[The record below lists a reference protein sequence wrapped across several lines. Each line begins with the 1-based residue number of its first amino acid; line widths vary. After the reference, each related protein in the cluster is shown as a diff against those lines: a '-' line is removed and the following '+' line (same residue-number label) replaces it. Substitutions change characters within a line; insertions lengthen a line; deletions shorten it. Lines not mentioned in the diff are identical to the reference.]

1 MMLNWETG
9 NVQYE
14 IDKDPDWVYDL
25 LDGFVTDGVPES
37 ELRGALAEAIY
48 DRLSREK
55 AEIARSGKLIIAL
68 ISNPGRVDCK
78 ALADRY
84 VWKYGELPPDEKAV
98 VPSRCG
104 RNAGKPSG
112 RSGKAPA
119 KKSTAK
125 KTTGRS

>member
-1 MMLNWETG
+1 MMWNWETG

-25 LDGFVTDGVPES
+25 LDGFVTDGVPE
-37 ELRGALAEAIY
+37 ENLRDALAEAIY

-68 ISNPGRVDCK
+68 VSNPGRVDCR
-78 ALADRY
+78 ALADMY
-84 VWKYGELPPDEKAV
+84 VSKYGELPPDEKAT
-98 VPSRCG
+98 VPSKCR
-104 RNAGKPSG
+104 RNAKPSG

-119 KKSTAK
+119 RKAPAK
-125 KTTGRS
+125 KATSRRG